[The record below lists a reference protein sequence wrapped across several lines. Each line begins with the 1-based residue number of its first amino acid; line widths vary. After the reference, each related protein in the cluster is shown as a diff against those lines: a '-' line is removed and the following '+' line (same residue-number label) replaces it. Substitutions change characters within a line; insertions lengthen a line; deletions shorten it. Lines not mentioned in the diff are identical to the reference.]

1 MTIDENK
8 KVHLNQL
15 EIILGTNCNL
25 RCKHCFGG
33 NPNKMTLDLKYV
45 DDVIDNITGIDELK
59 FIGYEISLYIDLLK
73 SVLDRFIERNV
84 KINKLLFFTNAKVYR
99 KELADTFNW
108 FSQEH
113 TTHPNKAHFQV
124 SIDDFHFNNGFT
136 REKLTENINKYKRT
150 IKNVA
155 ISEWDL
161 KNGLNIAGR
170 AKRLKLEDIKFC
182 EQVII
187 PAKHRKRNPF
197 SFRPKCEGALNTCN
211 NGKCVCNCIL
221 NPVVLLPNGY
231 IYITEQGAFNAL
243 AEKNYGDAFGRIDE
257 ISLYEMVEHQRE
269 IEAKEPLL
277 KEIVF
282 QDLKSLWWRS
292 QRDMVYPY
300 MLYRNIMIRAIQIKD
315 RRTFD
320 AYYDAARKLI
330 GKANQEL
337 EKMNG
342 SELDIVF
349 YKKTFEFINE
359 DLEALQYIGDKSCR
373 LFTPLES
380 CFDIENKINK
390 LPLGKEN
397 LFTTIG
403 FNYDEYMDLWKAYF
417 EANYDEYAR
426 ITQQYIDDVMSML
439 NTPEL

>member
-25 RCKHCFGG
+25 HCKHCFGG

-73 SVLDRFIERNV
+73 SVLDRFIERRV
-84 KINKLLFFTNAKVYR
+84 KINKLFFFTNAKVYR
-99 KELADTFNW
+99 KELADIFNW

-124 SIDDFHFNNGFT
+124 SIDAYHFNNGFT
-136 REKLTENINKYKRT
+136 REKLMGNISKYRKS
-150 IKNVA
+150 IKNVDVT
-155 ISEWDL
+155 EWDL
-161 KNGLNIAGR
+161 KEGIHIAGR
-170 AKRLKLEDIKFC
+170 AKKLKIEDIKYC
-182 EQVII
+182 NNVII
-187 PAKHRKRNPF
+187 PAKNRKRNTF
-197 SFRPKCEGALNTCN
+197 AFRPKCEGTLNTCN
-211 NGKCVCNCIL
+211 NGKCVCNCIV

-231 IYITEQGAFNAL
+231 IYITEQTAFTAL
-243 AEKNYGDAFGRIDE
+243 ADKNFDFAFGRIDE
-257 ISLYEMVEHQRE
+257 MSLYEMVEKQRE
-269 IEAKEPLL
+269 IEANEPLL

-330 GKANQEL
+330 SKANKEL
-337 EKMNG
+337 EKMLG
-342 SELDIVF
+342 SELDILV
-349 YKKTFEFINE
+349 YKNTYESINE
-359 DLEALQYIGDKSCR
+359 DLEELQFIGDKHCR
-373 LFTPLES
+373 FFTPFES
-380 CFDIENKINK
+380 YFEIENKINK
-390 LPLGKEN
+390 LPFGKEN
-397 LFTTIG
+397 LFATIG

-426 ITQQYIDDVMSML
+426 ITKQHIDNVMSML
-439 NTPEL
+439 NIPEL